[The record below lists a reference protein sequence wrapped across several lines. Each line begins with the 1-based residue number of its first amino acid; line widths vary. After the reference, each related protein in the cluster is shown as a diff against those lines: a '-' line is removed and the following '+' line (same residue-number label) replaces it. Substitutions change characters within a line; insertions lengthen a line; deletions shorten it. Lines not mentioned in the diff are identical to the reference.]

1 MLRWLTLVLALCV
14 VSGTSRGE
22 PRNLA
27 TQTLWS
33 ALLAGDPAAVS
44 RAVEQGADL
53 SSRGERGDTAL
64 HLAVRRAHDLPEI
77 RQLLDGGADPNA
89 LNDARQS
96 PLVLAL
102 ISDTYDANPT
112 TKRHRTEVA
121 SLLLERGATPR
132 DSRSP
137 ARNLLEAPLARG
149 EGRLVG
155 RLFEAGAVL
164 PDDALMLAMQ
174 PASLAA
180 DPNLLRTVLARST
193 AAQFLHRGERGVS
206 PAHRALASEVTFV
219 VLEASIAAGVSPDA
233 TADGGWSLV
242 HEAAS
247 IGNLFALDWLVTHG
261 AKVDALTA
269 DGRSALHVAA
279 GGPNPRTIE
288 WLLARGL
295 DRTRVDGAGRT
306 PLAHFLHSR
315 LYRLEP
321 AQATALA
328 EVLGG
333 TQADVARRAQPQDRA
348 MFEAIWLNDLKA
360 VKARI
365 ATGGVVNSVDGNG
378 YTPLGRA
385 LTLAKGDLVTA
396 DEQAFGK
403 KLLTLLVEKGADPSL
418 WIPAENM
425 THWDYARAHGM
436 GRELERLIQR
446 RR

>member
-1 MLRWLTLVLALCV
+1 MLRWLILVLALCV
-14 VSGTSRGE
+14 VSGISRGE
-22 PRNLA
+22 PRSPA
-27 TQTLWS
+27 TQALWS
-33 ALLAGDPAAVS
+33 ALLAGDPAAAS
-44 RAVEQGADL
+44 RAIEQGADL
-53 SSRGERGDTAL
+53 ASRGERGDTPL
-64 HLAVRRAHDLPEI
+64 HLMVRRGHDLHEI
-77 RQLLDGGADPNA
+77 RRLLDGGADPNA
-89 LNDARQS
+89 VNDAGQS

-112 TKRHRTEVA
+112 TQRHRTDVA
-121 SLLLERGATPR
+121 SLLLERGAAPR

-155 RLFEAGAVL
+155 RLLEAGVAL

-180 DPNLLRTVLARST
+180 DPDLLRIVLARST
-193 AAQFLHRGERGVS
+193 GPQFRHRGERGMT
-206 PAHRALASEVTFV
+206 PAHRAIASEGAFI

-233 TADGGWSLV
+233 TAEGGWSLV

-247 IGNLFALDWLVTHG
+247 IGNLFALDWLVTRG
-261 AKVDALTA
+261 AKVDARTV
-269 DGRSALHVAA
+269 DGRGALHVAA

-288 WLLARGL
+288 WLLGHGL
-295 DRTRVDGAGRT
+295 DRTQADGAGRT
-306 PLAHFLHSR
+306 PLDHFLHSR

-321 AQATALA
+321 AQATAL
-328 EVLGG
+328 VKILGG
-333 TQADVARRAQPQDRA
+333 TQSDLARRAQPQDRG
-348 MFEAIWLNDLKA
+348 MFEAIWRNDLKA

-365 ATGGVVNSVDGNG
+365 AAGGAVNSVDGNG

-396 DEQAFGK
+396 DEQSFGK
-403 KLLTLLVEKGADPSL
+403 KLLDVLMANGADPTL

-425 THWDYARAHGM
+425 THWEYAHARGM
-436 GRELERLIQR
+436 ERQLERLVR
-446 RR
+446 RHR